1 MTYKILFI
9 LIFTP
14 LFSFSAEAQFGKLWL
29 RCKTDTD
36 CLKVSGVCY
45 RADAVNKKYINEFE
59 VFVKKMNEK
68 GKCLPLSSEVKN
80 IDEMTKTY
88 CEDGQCKLKK

>member
-1 MTYKILFI
+1 MIHKFLFI

-36 CLKVSGVCY
+36 CLKVSGVCS

-59 VFVKKMNEK
+59 VFVKKMN
-68 GKCLPLSSEVKN
+68 GDSLCLPLSSEDKN
-80 IDEMTKTY
+80 FDEMTKVH
-88 CEDGQCKLKK
+88 CDNGQCKLKK